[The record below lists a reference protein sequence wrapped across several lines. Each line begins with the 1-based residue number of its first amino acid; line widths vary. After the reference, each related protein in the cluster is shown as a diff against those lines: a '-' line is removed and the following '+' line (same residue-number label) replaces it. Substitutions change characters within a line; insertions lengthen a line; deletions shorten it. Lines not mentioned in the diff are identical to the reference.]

1 MPVNIVMIGPPGA
14 GKGTQAERLCRTYG
28 IAKISTGEILRE
40 AVSTGTPLGLQVAK
54 TIASGALVGDAIMI
68 DVVRERLARKDAAA
82 GFVLDGFPRTVIQAS
97 ALDEMMEGRGPII
110 PIVMVVPEQELARR
124 LSLRRICSDCGATYD
139 AVGVTSSGDDDRCAR
154 CGGTLVQRNDD
165 NGGVMYGRLRLFNQI
180 TQPLVEYYRRR
191 PTFTTIDGLQSRDQV
206 TADLRAAVE
215 AAMAVA
221 RDSGRG
227 RARA

>member
-1 MPVNIVMIGPPGA
+1 LSLNILMIGPPGA
-14 GKGTQAERLCRTYG
+14 GKGTQAERLCRTYD

-40 AVSTGTPLGLQVAK
+40 AVNAGTPLGLQVAE
-54 TIASGALVGDAIMI
+54 TLASGSLVGDEIMI
-68 DVVRERLARKDAAA
+68 NVVRERLSRPDAVK
-82 GFVLDGFPRTVIQAS
+82 GFVLDGFPRTVTQAQ
-97 ALDEMMEGRGPII
+97 ALDAMMEGRGPIV
-110 PIVMVVPEQELARR
+110 PIVMVVPQRELARR

-139 AVGVTSSGDDDRCAR
+139 TVATSPDDSRCKR

-165 NGGVMYGRLRLFNQI
+165 NDDVMQERLRLFNEI
-180 TQPLVEYYRRR
+180 TQPLVEYYRDR

-215 AAMAVA
+215 AAIAVPG
-221 RDSGRG
+221 DTSRG